1 MADQTDLRD
10 RVVGIED
17 KMKQVLAAMQQ
28 MSAEIKALRLTP
40 IPASPEASALK
51 HKGEKNVDS
60 EEDDD
65 LPDLVDDP
73 VQIIVNKD
81 KPDERVNKL
90 EERVKQLEGSHDS
103 PSIDLSLYS
112 QIKIPKKFKMPDFD
126 KYNGT
131 SCPKAHLQLYH
142 VQMTPYVDNELLMIH
157 AFQASLTGP
166 ALNWYLMKKING
178 LKTWKEVSEAFLK
191 QYRFITDII
200 PTRDDLERAQMKK
213 NESFKDYAIRW
224 RNIAAQIIPEPI
236 DSELKR
242 INLKDGW
249 FVEPSSSTKRFGARK
264 EKEPAAEVN
273 VTYTQPGRR
282 NANHVPAIQVAEAR
296 QQNMGRQPFQ
306 KKNNKRQFTPL
317 PGSLSQVLAVLR
329 KKGLLTTEPKRPNPE
344 QFYNYDP
351 SKKCDYHMGE
361 VGHSTDNC
369 FTLKHRIQDLLDTK
383 AFSFQ
388 PARPNVLNNPLPD
401 HTGNVNGIFSFDA
414 GRIKNVKVYTTDV
427 YGELVK
433 ADYYPSNEVLPL
445 AIMRE
450 RISRMVEAGM
460 IVYADHTGIVS
471 TISEVVINWEEEFAT
486 LNTGK
491 DKLDPLLEDMP
502 PLEDASDN
510 EEIVVKALVG
520 LVKVS
525 ANRWKSLGGPTLLG

>member
-1 MADQTDLRD
+1 
-10 RVVGIED
+10 
-17 KMKQVLAAMQQ
+17 
-28 MSAEIKALRLTP
+28 
-40 IPASPEASALK
+40 
-51 HKGEKNVDS
+51 
-60 EEDDD
+60 
-65 LPDLVDDP
+65 
-73 VQIIVNKD
+73 
-81 KPDERVNKL
+81 
-90 EERVKQLEGSHDS
+90 
-103 PSIDLSLYS
+103 
-112 QIKIPKKFKMPDFD
+112 
-126 KYNGT
+126 
-131 SCPKAHLQLYH
+131 
-142 VQMTPYVDNELLMIH
+142 MTPYVDNELLMIH

-166 ALNWYLMKKING
+166 ALKWYLMKKING

-213 NESFKDYAIRW
+213 NESFKDCAIRW

-242 INLKDGW
+242 MFIKTLPFEYRNRMIEIGLKDGW
-249 FVEPSSSTKRFGARK
+249 FVEPSSSTNRFSTRK

-282 NANHVPAIQVAEAR
+282 NANPIPAIQVAEA
-296 QQNMGRQPFQ
+296 QQQSMGRQPFP
-306 KKNNKRQFTPL
+306 KKNNKRQFNPL

-351 SKKCDYHMGE
+351 SKKCDYLMGE
-361 VGHSTDNC
+361 VGHSTNDY
-369 FTLKHRIQDLLDTK
+369 FTLKHRIQNLLDTK

-388 PARPNVLNNPLPD
+388 LVKPNVQSNPLPD
-401 HTGNVNGIFSFDA
+401 HAGNVNAIFSFDA

-433 ADYYPSNEVLPL
+433 AGYYPSYEVLPL

-460 IVYADHTGIVS
+460 IIYADHTGTVS
-471 TISEVVINWEEEFAT
+471 TISEV
-486 LNTGK
+486 
-491 DKLDPLLEDMP
+491 
-502 PLEDASDN
+502 S
-510 EEIVVKALVG
+510 
-520 LVKVS
+520 
-525 ANRWKSLGGPTLLG
+525 RC